1 MHVRDL
7 NFVLRS
13 EIVVHTD
20 GQHRASHL
28 IHNCDL
34 VYFTWQSFI
43 QALLWIAYF
52 YHTSTFETN
61 FLSPSL
67 TIGEARDLS
76 PRYTTTEDLAPVRDE
91 SVEHMSQSRKVHV
104 PIEQLEAQA

>member
-13 EIVVHTD
+13 EIVAHTD
-20 GQHRASHL
+20 RQHRASHL
-28 IHNCDL
+28 IHGCDL
-34 VYFTWQSFI
+34 VYSTWQSFI

-52 YHTSTFETN
+52 YHTSTFDTN

-104 PIEQLEAQA
+104 PIEELEAQA

>member
-1 MHVRDL
+1 M
-7 NFVLRS
+7 
-13 EIVVHTD
+13 
-20 GQHRASHL
+20 
-28 IHNCDL
+28 
-34 VYFTWQSFI
+34 
-43 QALLWIAYF
+43 LWIAYF
-52 YHTSTFETN
+52 YHTSTFDTN

-104 PIEQLEAQA
+104 PIEEPEVQARTAELETAEADQDAKMVTR